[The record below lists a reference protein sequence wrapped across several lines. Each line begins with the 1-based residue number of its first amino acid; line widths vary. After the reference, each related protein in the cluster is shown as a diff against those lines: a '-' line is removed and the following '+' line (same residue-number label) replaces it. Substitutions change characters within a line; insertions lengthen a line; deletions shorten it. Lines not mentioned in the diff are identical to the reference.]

1 MGTVLK
7 YQNSWR
13 IGRQDGFS
21 SLDLGA
27 LETNCRLSFD
37 VTFQKGIKNFYL
49 FLNSDKDNEAA
60 YYVGI
65 EPVMNRMTFDRWPRK
80 RNDYPFMLELE
91 RKAEILPDVKY
102 HVDVIKD
109 GPVLEVY
116 FAGKYAMSA
125 RMNDF
130 REGTFGFADSFGEAV
145 IENLE
150 YMTLGK

>member
-1 MGTVLK
+1 
-7 YQNSWR
+7 
-13 IGRQDGFS
+13 
-21 SLDLGA
+21 
-27 LETNCRLSFD
+27 
-37 VTFQKGIKNFYL
+37 
-49 FLNSDKDNEAA
+49 
-60 YYVGI
+60 
-65 EPVMNRMTFDRWPRK
+65 
-80 RNDYPFMLELE
+80 MLELE